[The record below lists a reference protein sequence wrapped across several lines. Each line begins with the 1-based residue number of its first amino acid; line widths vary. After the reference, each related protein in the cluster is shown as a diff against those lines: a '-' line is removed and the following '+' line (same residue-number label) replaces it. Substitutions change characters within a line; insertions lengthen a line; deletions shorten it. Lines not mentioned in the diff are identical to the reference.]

1 MKKNLLTIILAILIG
16 FLMTKFTYSQYETDY
31 SLKTVFNNNEEL
43 IFLKYKT
50 VQTLDDIDLENFIY
64 SIEEGNYHIY
74 IGITSSKGNALKLK
88 DYFEKKEYIVNEVEI
103 YVDNKEFI
111 ELIKQYDSLLK
122 EVTDD
127 TVIETINKTILEKYK
142 ELVINNYD
150 D

>member
-50 VQTLDDIDLENFIY
+50 VQSLDDINLENYIY
-64 SIEEGNYHIY
+64 SVEEDTYHIY
-74 IGITSSKGNALKLK
+74 IGITSSNENAEKLK
-88 DYFEKKEYIVNEVEI
+88 EYFAKKEYIVNEVSI
-103 YVDNKEFI
+103 YVDNKEFL
-111 ELIKQYDSLLK
+111 ELIKQYDALLK